1 MEKEKRQK
9 KLREEQSQATAV
21 EREVP
26 NLIECKRNNEIYKM
40 KMRKLLILLLMI
52 GAVSPLLAQKF
63 GHIDS
68 QALLLSMPE
77 RETAQKQ
84 IEEQAAQF
92 ETEMTRMQTDM
103 QTKYDDYLAK
113 AESWPEAIRKT
124 KEKELNQMQ
133 QGLQDF
139 SQTAQSAIAQLEEEL
154 LTPMIER
161 AKKAIED
168 VGAENQFT
176 YIFDS
181 STGVTLYNGG
191 EDIMELVKK
200 KLGIQ

>member
-1 MEKEKRQK
+1 
-9 KLREEQSQATAV
+9 
-21 EREVP
+21 
-26 NLIECKRNNEIYKM
+26 M
-40 KMRKLLILLLMI
+40 KMRKVFILLLMI

-103 QTKYDDYLAK
+103 QTKYEDYLAK

-154 LTPMIER
+154 LTPMIDR

>member
-1 MEKEKRQK
+1 
-9 KLREEQSQATAV
+9 
-21 EREVP
+21 
-26 NLIECKRNNEIYKM
+26 M
-40 KMRKLLILLLMI
+40 KMRKVFILLLMI
-52 GAVSPLLAQKF
+52 GAVSPLLAQKL

-103 QTKYDDYLAK
+103 QTKYEDYLAK

-154 LTPMIER
+154 LTPMIYR

-168 VGAENQFT
+168 VGT
-176 YIFDS
+176 
-181 STGVTLYNGG
+181 
-191 EDIMELVKK
+191 
-200 KLGIQ
+200 

>member
-1 MEKEKRQK
+1 
-9 KLREEQSQATAV
+9 
-21 EREVP
+21 
-26 NLIECKRNNEIYKM
+26 
-40 KMRKLLILLLMI
+40 
-52 GAVSPLLAQKF
+52 
-63 GHIDS
+63 
-68 QALLLSMPE
+68 
-77 RETAQKQ
+77 
-84 IEEQAAQF
+84 
-92 ETEMTRMQTDM
+92 
-103 QTKYDDYLAK
+103 
-113 AESWPEAIRKT
+113 
-124 KEKELNQMQ
+124 MQ

-154 LTPMIER
+154 LTPMIDR